1 MTSGKPR
8 VRGGVLVL
16 LSSLLLGSA
25 VLRLGVE
32 AAPAIGR
39 EMSPNTGPESGTG
52 QSQPPQYKGPA
63 ELQLLLDA
71 LQDREA
77 RLVARENLLED
88 QLIALKIA
96 EEAIDKKLIE
106 LTQAEEK
113 LRQTLQVADGAAEGD
128 LEQLTNLY
136 EKMKPKEAAALFE
149 EMAPTF
155 AAGFL
160 SRMTPDAAASI
171 MAGLSPKT
179 AYSISVVFAGRNAN
193 VPTE

>member
-1 MTSGKPR
+1 MSFKKR
-8 VRGGVLVL
+8 RLRGRVLVL

-25 VLRLGVE
+25 FLRLGVE
-32 AAPAIGR
+32 AAPAISR
-39 EMSPNTGPESGTG
+39 EMSSETAPAVEKEQTE
-52 QSQPPQYKGPA
+52 QPQYKGPA

-71 LQDREA
+71 LQEREA
-77 RLVARENLLED
+77 RLVAREDLLED
-88 QLIALKIA
+88 QLIALKVAEDAIGKKIA
-96 EEAIDKKLIE
+96 ELTKAEQKLSD
-106 LTQAEEK
+106 
-113 LRQTLQVADGAAEGD
+113 TLQVADGAAEGD

-136 EKMKPKEAAALFE
+136 EKMKPKDAAALFE

-160 SRMTPDAAASI
+160 SRMKPDAAASI

-179 AYSISVVFAGRNAN
+179 AYSISVVYAGRNAN